1 LSLQRHVYTLTQTSN
16 QTRQL
21 CISPVEQSTYVT
33 SQRRVFESH
42 RATYV
47 TSNITD
53 LDHNQQRPDQ
63 ILPATAPANQQL
75 VLSAARSISSSL
87 HFSAFGLQ
95 QLVTDSASYDQISA
109 RSTKHMLAQRL
120 CFRTRIQTTYSQLH
134 FTQQLYKLTQTG
146 FEFLCPQPAT
156 ITVTRIFDQRIWI
169 ATATRPDQSINCSS
183 HSAARAY
190 SSSPHQQLALASA
203 RFQLSAAF
211 IDRRLDQ

>member
-1 LSLQRHVYTLTQTSN
+1 MSLQRHVYTLTQTSK

-21 CISPVEQSTYVT
+21 CISSLEQSSYVT

-63 ILPATAPANQQL
+63 ILPATAPANQQR

-120 CFRTRIQTTYSQLH
+120 CLRTRIQDQLQSTSLH
-134 FTQQLYKLTQTG
+134 TAAVQIDTNRIRIPLSVASYDNSDSYLRSMDLDCNSDQTRSIKQLL
-146 FEFLCPQPAT
+146 QPL
-156 ITVTRIFDQRIWI
+156 
-169 ATATRPDQSINCSS
+169 
-183 HSAARAY
+183 
-190 SSSPHQQLALASA
+190 SSSCLQQLATP
-203 RFQLSAAF
+203 AA
-211 IDRRLDQ
+211 